1 MKNSLGLIIVIT
13 TTVLSV
19 QAQTISSKKVPA
31 QVKSA
36 FEKSHSTIT
45 KIKWEMEG
53 QNYEAG
59 FSLKGIKTAEVY
71 TPGGK
76 LIEAETSIKLSEF
89 PALVQAKL
97 KGLKITET
105 AKIVKADGTVVYEA
119 EVKGKDLLFDANGNL
134 VKQ

>member
-1 MKNSLGLIIVIT
+1 MKNSIGLIIAFAT
-13 TTVLSV
+13 TIISV
-19 QAQTISSKKVPA
+19 QAQVVPSKKIPL

-45 KIKWEMEG
+45 KIKWEIEG

-59 FSLKGIKTAEVY
+59 FSLNGIETTEVY
-71 TPGGK
+71 ILAGK
-76 LIEAETSIKLSEF
+76 LVETETAIKFSEL
-89 PALVQAKL
+89 PVLVQAKL
-97 KGLKITET
+97 KGVKITET

-119 EVKGKDLLFDANGNL
+119 EVKGKDLLFDVKGNT